1 MRRLASAVLPLAL
14 ASWALTAVS
23 PATAADGD
31 PLNVGLTGY
40 ADLVLDEAH
49 GHVFISQG
57 TDKIVV
63 TDLNGKPLAPITGLP
78 ESRGMSLD
86 EDGTT
91 LWVAVGGA
99 DEVAAIDTATLE
111 VTTFPIG
118 TDTCPVELA
127 VTSGMVWVYAGCSY
141 SNGTI
146 FALDPET
153 GSVTPVTDDNVSR
166 PYLTASPEL
175 PGRMFLVPR
184 NTSPQT
190 IIEYDVT
197 GLPTPSLTVHASRRL
212 GNKLGSADDLMVM
225 PGGASIV
232 TSYGKV
238 FNTSNLG
245 LVSQYTPRFYGSAV
259 ARRADGTMAF
269 GGGDGLTVMKPA
281 SNSTFRNYLMYDLS
295 VGVGGMAW
303 GTTKLYAVTHG
314 RDYPSE
320 PYRLRVITPR
330 RKTTIT
336 VTTPSTRYQLGDRVP
351 VTAALAGGS
360 ATSTVAIY
368 ANEYPYD
375 NPRVLVARGEV
386 GADGRLTAH
395 YPAKRRVRFSVS
407 YAGDASTEG
416 SANRSH
422 EVFVRAAIDTTMS
435 GYRSRR
441 GSAYVYR
448 ATDTAIMKIRVR
460 PDHGRECVTLDVMLR
475 FGGDWK
481 WAERGARC
489 VQLSSHS
496 VARVGLRGSRELVA
510 HPVRIRVRYQ
520 GDVTNLGTQT
530 TWTYVT
536 FVR

>member
-1 MRRLASAVLPLAL
+1 MHRLALAVMPLAL

-31 PLNVGLTGY
+31 ALDVGLTGY

-57 TDKIVV
+57 SDKIVV

-86 EDGTT
+86 EDGST

-99 DEVAAIDTATLE
+99 DEVAAIDTTTLE

-118 TDTCPVELA
+118 ANTCPVELA
-127 VTSGMVWVYAGCSY
+127 LTSGLVWVYAGCYYDS
-141 SNGTI
+141 GTI
-146 FALDPET
+146 FALDPAT
-153 GSVTPVTDDNVSR
+153 GSVTPVTDDNAPR

-175 PGRMFLVPR
+175 PGRMFLVAR
-184 NTSPQT
+184 GSSPQT
-190 IIEYDVT
+190 IVEYDVT
-197 GLPTPSLTVHASRRL
+197 GLPTPSLTVHASHRL
-212 GNKLGSADDLMVM
+212 NTKLGTADNLMVM

-232 TSYGKV
+232 TGYGKV

-259 ARRADGTMAF
+259 ARRADGTMSF

-281 SNSTFRNYLMYDLS
+281 SSSTFRNYLMYDRS

-330 RKTTIT
+330 RKSSIT
-336 VTTPSTRYQLGDRVP
+336 VTTPSTRYRLGDRVP
-351 VTAALAGGS
+351 VTATLVGG
-360 ATSTVAIY
+360 ATHGKVAIY
-368 ANEYPYD
+368 ANTFPYD
-375 NPRVLVARGEV
+375 GPRVLVASGLV
-386 GADGRLTAH
+386 DSNGRFATH
-395 YPAKRRVRFSVS
+395 YRAQRRTRFSVS

-422 EVFVRAAIDTTMS
+422 EVFVRAAVDTTMS
-435 GYRSRR
+435 RYRSRR
-441 GSAYVYR
+441 GSAYVYK
-448 ATDTAIMKIRVR
+448 ATDTAIMKVKVR
-460 PDHGRECVTLDVMLR
+460 PDHGGECVTLEVMLR
-475 FGGDWK
+475 FGGDWQ
-481 WAERGARC
+481 WGRGIGC
-489 VQLSSHS
+489 LTLSSHS
-496 VARVGLRGSRELVA
+496 VARVGLRGSRDLVK
-510 HPVRIRVRYQ
+510 HPVRLRVKYR
-520 GDVTNLGTQT
+520 GDLTNLGTQT
-530 TWTYVT
+530 PWTYVT